1 MRLVETKDLPAL
13 TAAADLLPRPFPLA
27 FYLMLDAGARVGEVV
42 QLPWSA
48 LVWKER
54 PVVALTFDQA
64 ITKRQHQRT
73 IPVSQRLA
81 LLIDRMW
88 IGPCK
93 DLGFAPFHFAM
104 APLPHARALT
114 ARTIQRKFA
123 VLGRQA
129 VNIRLTPHMLRH
141 TFATRLLRASNLP
154 TVQAALGHQRI
165 TTTQIYTHVS
175 PDDMREAINDM
186 R

>member
-1 MRLVETKDLPAL
+1 MRIVPDMNLAAL

-48 LVWKER
+48 LVWKDR
-54 PVVALTFDQA
+54 PVVVLTFDEP
-64 ITKRQHQRT
+64 ITKRHRERT
-73 IPVSQRLA
+73 IPLTQRLA
-81 LLIDRMW
+81 VLIDRMW

-93 DLGFAPFHFAM
+93 DLGYAPFHYAM
-104 APLPHARALT
+104 APQPHAHPVT

-129 VNIRLTPHMLRH
+129 VNIHLTPHMLRH

-165 TTTQIYTHVS
+165 TTTQIYTHVT
-175 PDDMREAINDM
+175 PDDMKAAIDDM
-186 R
+186 Q

>member
-1 MRLVETKDLPAL
+1 MRVIENKDLPAL

-54 PVVALTFDQA
+54 PVAALTFAAD
-64 ITKRQHQRT
+64 ITKRRT
-73 IPVSQRLA
+73 ERIIPVSQRLA

-88 IGPCK
+88 IGPCQN
-93 DLGFAPFHFAM
+93 LGYAPCHFAM
-104 APLPHARALT
+104 APQPHAHPLT

-129 VNIRLTPHMLRH
+129 VNIHLTPHMLRH